1 MEHIDSIVFGDNQ
14 FFGINHMSQEKAQ
27 QLAEQFFD
35 INNIYKVYQFALDAG
50 VRAIMLNS
58 NDRAKEICEHFRV
71 NASRYPEL
79 SWYPSIPYPHKYA
92 NLVAEK
98 GIFPAI
104 NEVLFKDNTA
114 RKVMGMITKGSAAV
128 LTKDAVKMMQ
138 LLIDV
143 EMNMF
148 NGLDIKVVFLQNI
161 ITDLILG
168 YGKGDVFFEYCE
180 YIRKKYKALPG
191 FITQNMPYLKQKFQ
205 EWGIKEVVICTSYN
219 KIGYLMSPD
228 IESYIKAS
236 EDNNSSE
243 YQLMAMSTLASGAIP
258 AKEAYDFINRQ
269 KLQSVVFGASSK
281 RNIDETVGL
290 IEICRYDGASKI
302 GSRVVNG

>member
-1 MEHIDSIVFGDNQ
+1 MSMDNIDKIVFGDNQ

-27 QLAEQFFD
+27 QLAEKFFD
-35 INNIYKVYQFALDAG
+35 MENIYNVYELAFDAG
-50 VRAIMLNS
+50 VRGVMLNS
-58 NDRAKEICEHFRV
+58 NDRAKEICEHFRD
-71 NASRYPEL
+71 NASRYPSL
-79 SWYPSIPYPHKYA
+79 NWYPSIPYPHKYA

-104 NEVLFKDNTA
+104 NEVLFKDNSA

-128 LTKDAVKMMQ
+128 ITKDAVKLMQ

-143 EMNMF
+143 EMKMF
-148 NGLDIKVVFLQNI
+148 IGLDVKVVFLQNI

-168 YGKGDVFFEYCE
+168 YGLKDILYEYCE
-180 YIRKKYKALPG
+180 YIRKKYNALPG
-191 FITQNMPYLKQKFQ
+191 LITQNMPYLKQKFE
-205 EWGIKEVVICTSYN
+205 EWGITKVVICSSYN

-228 IESYIKAS
+228 VASYEKAVQQ
-236 EDNNSSE
+236 NNSND

-258 AKEAYDFINRQ
+258 ASEAYDFINRQ

-281 RNIDETVGL
+281 RNIDETVSL
-290 IEICRYDGASKI
+290 INI
-302 GSRVVNG
+302 